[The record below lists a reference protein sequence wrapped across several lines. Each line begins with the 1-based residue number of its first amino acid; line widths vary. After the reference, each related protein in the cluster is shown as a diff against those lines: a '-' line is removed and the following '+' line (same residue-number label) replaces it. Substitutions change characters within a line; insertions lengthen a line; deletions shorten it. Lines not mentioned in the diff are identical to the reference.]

1 MTTKTAKRTLDAQ
14 ERVFIVK
21 AVQEV
26 LEDPDFGLE
35 LTEEAKKRLEKE
47 RVSKQKTISLGEIKR
62 KYH

>member
-1 MTTKTAKRTLDAQ
+1 MTTKATKRTLSAQ
-14 ERVFIVK
+14 EKAFIVG

-47 RVSKQKTISLGEIKR
+47 RTSKQKTISLTEIKG
-62 KYH
+62 KYY